1 MNANDRI
8 NFFEIEVKEIKNL
21 FILILN
27 LLQKRLTLFSE
38 NLD

>member
-38 NLD
+38 DWD